1 MGLIL
6 FRMLYFFLF
15 FGLST
20 IGGMLIPFLNNKGY
34 DPMQT
39 GILISLY
46 TVSGMI
52 GQFVVGYFCD
62 KLKTIKKIFI
72 PSIVVIMISATI
84 AIMFNTKV
92 IFIIG
97 FTIMGCFNYILNTL
111 CDSWVMERGD
121 EMKRK
126 FGPLRSYG
134 SVGWA
139 FGVLIAGY
147 IISRFGYIA
156 INILF
161 IITLG
166 ISLFLASKIKD
177 TKKECTKPAN
187 SRELLHNKE
196 YVLTIGVLLII
207 GISYRG
213 YCQVLPY
220 VISAIGGNTVNLGVY
235 SFICAISEIIMLM
248 FCAKIMH
255 KLSPDKILIFAPIA
269 IILQLMVLYFVP
281 NIYFIY
287 LSGILQIFTYPL
299 ILMVARIMIDR
310 VSPCN
315 LKTSS
320 QLIGFAIFN
329 SFGII
334 IASIGVGTL
343 VEHLEIKQAV
353 LSLMC
358 FTVIGII
365 SAKIYDKSITDKT
378 L

>member
-6 FRMLYFFLF
+6 FRFLYFFLF

-20 IGGMLIPFLNNKGY
+20 IAGMLIPFLNYKGY
-34 DPMQT
+34 DPIQT

-52 GQFVVGYFCD
+52 GQFAVGYFCD
-62 KLKTIKKIFI
+62 RLKTIKKIFL
-72 PSIVVIMISATI
+72 PSIIIIMISGTI
-84 AIMFNTKV
+84 SIMFNIKALFIMGF
-92 IFIIG
+92 IF
-97 FTIMGCFNYILNTL
+97 MGCFNYILNTL
-111 CDSWVMERGD
+111 CDSWVMERGED
-121 EMKRK
+121 IKKM

-134 SVGWA
+134 SIGWA
-139 FGVLIAGY
+139 FGVLIAGF

-161 IITLG
+161 LVSLF
-166 ISLFLASKIKD
+166 ISLILAIRIKD
-177 TKKECTKPAN
+177 TRKESSKSSN
-187 SRELLHNKE
+187 SKELVKNKE
-196 YVLTIGVLLII
+196 YVLTIIALLII
-207 GISYRG
+207 GVSYRG

-220 VISAIGGNTVNLGVY
+220 TIAVIGGSTVNLGIY
-235 SFICAISEIIMLM
+235 SFISAISETIMLM
-248 FCAKIMH
+248 LCTKIMN
-255 KLSPDKILIFAPIA
+255 KFSPDKMLVLSPIA
-269 IILQLMVLYFVP
+269 ILIQLSVLYFIP
-281 NIYFIY
+281 NIYVIY
-287 LSGILQIFTYPL
+287 FSGLLQVFTYPL

-334 IASIGVGTL
+334 IASLSVGFL
-343 VEHLEIKQAV
+343 VEHFSLGRAI
-353 LSLMC
+353 LSLIT
-358 FTVIGII
+358 FTFIGII
-365 SAKIYDKSITDKT
+365 SAIIYDRNIKDKT

>member
-20 IGGMLIPFLNNKGY
+20 IAGMLIPFLNYKGY

-52 GQFVVGYFCD
+52 GQFAVGYFCD
-62 KLKTIKKIFI
+62 KLKTIKNIFI

-84 AIMFNTKV
+84 SITFNTKA
-92 IFIIG
+92 IFIVG
-97 FTIMGCFNYILNTL
+97 FVTMGCFNYILNTL

-121 EMKRK
+121 EMKKK

-139 FGVLIAGY
+139 VGVLIAGY
-147 IISRFGYIA
+147 AISKYGYIS

-161 IITLG
+161 VVTLG
-166 ISLFLASKIKD
+166 ISFFLALKIKD
-177 TKKECTKPAN
+177 TKKECNKPAN
-187 SRELLHNKE
+187 SKELLNNRE
-196 YVLTIGVLLII
+196 YILTIIVLLII
-207 GISYRG
+207 GVSYRG

-220 VISAIGGNTVNLGVY
+220 VISAIGGNTINLGIY

-248 FCAKIMH
+248 FCANIMH
-255 KLSPDKILIFAPIA
+255 KFSPDKVLILAPIA
-269 IILQLMVLYFVP
+269 IILQLMVLYFIP
-281 NIYFIY
+281 NIYVIY
-287 LSGILQIFTYPL
+287 LSGILQVFTYPL

-329 SFGII
+329 SFGVI
-334 IASIGVGTL
+334 IASIGVGVL
-343 VEHLEIKQAV
+343 VEHLQIGQAV
-353 LSLMC
+353 LSLIC
-358 FTVIGII
+358 FTTIGII
-365 SAKIYDKSITDKT
+365 SAKVYDRFITDKT

>member
-6 FRMLYFFLF
+6 FRFLYFFLF

-20 IGGMLIPFLNNKGY
+20 IAGMLIPFLNYKGY
-34 DPMQT
+34 DPVQT

-52 GQFVVGYFCD
+52 GQFAVGYFCD
-62 KLKTIKKIFI
+62 RLKTIKKIFL
-72 PSIVVIMISATI
+72 PSIIIIMISGTI
-84 AIMFNTKV
+84 SIMFNIKALFIMGF
-92 IFIIG
+92 IF
-97 FTIMGCFNYILNTL
+97 MGCFNYILNTL
-111 CDSWVMERGD
+111 CDSWVMERGED
-121 EMKRK
+121 IKKM

-134 SVGWA
+134 SIGWA
-139 FGVLIAGY
+139 FGVLIAGF

-161 IITLG
+161 LVSLF
-166 ISLFLASKIKD
+166 ISLILAIRIKD
-177 TKKECTKPAN
+177 TRKESSKSSNSKELVKNKK
-187 SRELLHNKE
+187 
-196 YVLTIGVLLII
+196 YVLTIIVLLII
-207 GISYRG
+207 GVSYRG

-220 VISAIGGNTVNLGVY
+220 TIAVIGGSTVNLGIY
-235 SFICAISEIIMLM
+235 SFISAISETIMLM
-248 FCAKIMH
+248 LCTKIMN
-255 KLSPDKILIFAPIA
+255 KFSPDKMLVLSPIA
-269 IILQLMVLYFVP
+269 ILIQLSVLYFIP
-281 NIYFIY
+281 NIYVIY
-287 LSGILQIFTYPL
+287 FSGLLQVFTYPL

-334 IASIGVGTL
+334 IASLSVGFL
-343 VEHLEIKQAV
+343 VEHFSLGRAI
-353 LSLMC
+353 LSLIT
-358 FTVIGII
+358 FTFIGII
-365 SAKIYDKSITDKT
+365 SAIIYDRNIKDKT